1 MGADKIIGE
10 EHPEMDRDAEL
21 TELRDQINGLG
32 AVLSLALS
40 MMGKHEEVCAR
51 LADME
56 MRLRQDNAS
65 SGAIEIV
72 KSYRIAFQGGLKEI
86 AAD

>member
-1 MGADKIIGE
+1 
-10 EHPEMDRDAEL
+10 MDRDAEL
-21 TELRDQINGLG
+21 AELRDQINGLG
-32 AVLSLALS
+32 AVLSLTLS
-40 MMGKHEEVCAR
+40 MMGKHEEICAR

-56 MRLRQDNAS
+56 MRMRQNNDA